1 MLFLFTAITCP
12 KLSSLD
18 VDVVLISFAVLYT
31 NLLLTTFHLPSS
43 LVSIQNFS
51 LSLIP
56 VSFTLALIE
65 SVLVNLAEI
74 NLLMY
79 PVADDNCWNPVFG
92 SQIIFEG

>member
-1 MLFLFTAITCP
+1 M
-12 KLSSLD
+12 
-18 VDVVLISFAVLYT
+18 
-31 NLLLTTFHLPSS
+31 PSS

-65 SVLVNLAEI
+65 SVLVNFAEI